1 MDPLAGL
8 DDIDWAGLHHAYGS
22 AEGIPATLR
31 ALRSP
36 SSDERKEARDDHLWN
51 CIWHQGTRYPASAA
65 AVPFLVALA
74 ADPATPDRE
83 EIVFLLM
90 MLSVGHPDQM
100 LPHGVDIAAWRTDL
114 RERRAMSPEDWERR
128 LDAWV
133 EKAPNDFQRTRRTW
147 LRKDRDPE
155 VELRNVEIELAVY
168 DAVLAGVPALRPLLE
183 SPDSGL
189 RTWTAALLGL
199 FPEEAAASIPALSA
213 RLEAETDPHPLSNVI
228 TALGM
233 LGHRPAIPRIRTFL
247 SGDRP
252 VHRLVAATALVGLGE
267 VDETVIGQLT
277 VSSVW
282 ANLGHTEDSFR
293 TLATSGSPE
302 ATTRFL
308 LRAEADPAVFDRAL
322 DRLRTGPVTQTRLM
336 VGAALTFAFGILDLA
351 DYSIYASA
359 PFLAGIRIPYDE
371 EERSAGEELEPFEDL
386 DDRQRQAVR
395 ALADLPPDAWD
406 DAVIETMLRAWGV
419 PDDPA
424 SLRRY
429 LTATEQ

>member
-1 MDPLAGL
+1 MDPVEGL
-8 DDIDWAGLHHAYGS
+8 DDIDWAGLRHAYGS
-22 AEGIPATLR
+22 AEGIPAALR

-36 SSDERKEARDDHLWN
+36 SSDERREARDDHLWN

-74 ADPATPDRE
+74 VDPATPDRK
-83 EIVFLLM
+83 EIVVLLT
-90 MLSVGHPDQM
+90 MLSVGYPDHM

-133 EKAPNDFQRTRRTW
+133 QEAPNDFQRERRTW

-155 VELRNVEIELAVY
+155 VELRNLETELAVY

-213 RLEAETDPHPLSNVI
+213 RLETETDPYTLSNVI
-228 TALGM
+228 TALGA
-233 LGHRPAIPRIRTFL
+233 LGHRPAIPRIRAFL
-247 SGDRP
+247 SDDRR
-252 VHRLVAATALVGLGE
+252 VHRLAAATALVGLGE

-282 ANLGHTEDSFR
+282 ANLGHTEDSYR
-293 TLATSGSPE
+293 ALVTSGSPE
-302 ATTRFL
+302 AATRFL
-308 LRAEADPAVFDRAL
+308 LRAEADPAVFDRAV
-322 DRLRTGPVTQTRLM
+322 DRLRHGPMTQTRLM
-336 VGAALTFAFGILDLA
+336 VGAALTFAFGLLDLG
-351 DYSIYASA
+351 DSLIYTSA
-359 PFLAGIRIPYDE
+359 PFLTGIRTPYDE
-371 EERSAGEELEPFEDL
+371 EERRSGEELEPFEDL

-395 ALADLPPDAWD
+395 ALADLPPDAWN

-419 PDDPA
+419 PGDPA
-424 SLRRY
+424 SLQRY
-429 LTATEQ
+429 LAPTG